1 MPRKRASML
10 RHTPSERATDD
21 GHLRRMGARWAMT
34 AGSDGGEV
42 LGGPEMPDGLLDDLK
57 AVLSKDEAP
66 FLRHLGKHL
75 SLEWLPADESRLG
88 MTRFEY
94 DHHELFRRRRLRV
107 APGSVTI
114 GLNRIL
120 AEDEVLFR
128 HTLVHELLHA
138 AGLIAH
144 GGNHAELVKQ
154 IAPAPSLA
162 RSPVLRR
169 MRREVLDS
177 LPERQWICGNC
188 GHTWQRVRVSAPTR
202 CPKCARPFSPQ

>member
-1 MPRKRASML
+1 MCRVLERESCGDIRAIGVVWISCRPSKPVTRVRILYRPPSLASPR
-10 RHTPSERATDD
+10 
-21 GHLRRMGARWAMT
+21 
-34 AGSDGGEV
+34 
-42 LGGPEMPDGLLDDLK
+42 
-57 AVLSKDEAP
+57 VLSKDEAP